1 MAMNS
6 HRVLKNAPGRGPV
19 SSQALKADTSARII
33 ITENVNEILRARV
46 VVDILF
52 ASKNLE
58 HLCLDDVLARR
69 ALGNLCAQKL
79 RARLDDLRAAVNL
92 GYAPLLPGRFHP
104 LQVNSQQYFALR
116 LDAGRRLVIEPVC
129 NPAPKLK
136 DGSWNLSQV
145 TTVRVMEVGST

>member
-1 MAMNS
+1 M
-6 HRVLKNAPGRGPV
+6 
-19 SSQALKADTSARII
+19 
-33 ITENVNEILRARV
+33 RARP

-58 HLCLDDVLARR
+58 RLCLDDSLARR

-92 GYAPLLPGRFHP
+92 GYAPQLPGRFHP
-104 LQVNSQQYFALR
+104 LQVDSQQYFALH
-116 LDAGRRLVIEPVC
+116 LVAGRRLVIEPVC
-129 NPAPKLK
+129 DPGPELK

-145 TTVRVMEVGST
+145 TAVRVMEIGAT